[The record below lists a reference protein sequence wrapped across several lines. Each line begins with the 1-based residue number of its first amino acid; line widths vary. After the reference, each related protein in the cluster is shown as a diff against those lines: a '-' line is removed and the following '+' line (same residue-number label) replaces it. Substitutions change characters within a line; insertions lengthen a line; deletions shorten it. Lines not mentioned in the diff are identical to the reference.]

1 MKLDIEGIETLAT
14 ADRHQVLTTLG
25 ALFSGF
31 AARDVDMLTGV
42 YSDDADWV
50 NAFGSVKRGN
60 LEIVN
65 YLRGLFADDNFNAGR
80 LASPPKSHLRR
91 LTSDIATVSTHLQI
105 QGQGLVG
112 GGEIKLRDNHSL
124 RVLQKQADARW
135 LVTSE
140 MYMDVRQ
147 DQSYSGHF

>member
-1 MKLDIEGIETLAT
+1 M
-14 ADRHQVLTTLG
+14 
-25 ALFSGF
+25 
-31 AARDVDMLTGV
+31 
-42 YSDDADWV
+42 
-50 NAFGSVKRGN
+50 KRGN

-65 YLRGLFADDNFNAGR
+65 YLRGLFADANFNAGR
-80 LASPPKSHLRR
+80 LAAPPKSRLRR

-147 DQSYSGHF
+147 DQSYSGHS